1 MLELLKDNSVIIAIG
16 VFIAFMVVMVY
27 LAWKET
33 RR

>member
-1 MLELLKDNSVIIAIG
+1 MFELLKDYSVIIAIG
-16 VFIAFMVVMVY
+16 VAIAFIMIMGY